1 MLADTHRI
9 ENMEAARI
17 AREQWRAAEARNRRH
32 GREVVTDDYAGRVIC
47 QLERRMYDELHAGR
61 VALGVYQSVRKAT
74 LCPDDYAEWCN
85 AVIARSHGD
94 DLASMPDGY
103 FGRREV
109 IIEWARGESV
119 ASGAWRLH
127 EVIHEERDARMGR
140 AEQARAND

>member
-1 MLADTHRI
+1 MLADTHRM
-9 ENMEAARI
+9 ENLEAARI
-17 AREQWRAAEARNRRH
+17 AREQWRAAEARNRHH
-32 GREVVTDDYAGRVIC
+32 GRVVTDDYAGRVIG

-85 AVIARSHGD
+85 AVIARSHED

-109 IIEWARGESV
+109 IVEWARGESV
-119 ASGAWRLH
+119 ESAAWRLH
-127 EVIHEERDARMGR
+127 EVIHEERDARMGL
-140 AEQARAND
+140 AEHAGPND